1 MQDFLMYLVPVIV
14 AALTEPLA
22 EIMFKINTMID
33 SLPAWVKQLIV
44 ASIAYGV
51 TLLAGFL
58 GVSADDPAAIRAAG
72 LTFIFHLGRKLK
84 PS

>member
-1 MQDFLMYLVPVIV
+1 
-14 AALTEPLA
+14 
-22 EIMFKINTMID
+22 
-33 SLPAWVKQLIV
+33 
-44 ASIAYGV
+44 
-51 TLLAGFL
+51 LLAGFL